1 MALGLVCRSVDPG
14 LRDCQRR
21 QLRIVACACSRLC
34 RRLWRYVAPPRHDA
48 GLTEPSTRRGDAGVF
63 GPRSS
68 RHGGQ
73 QAVIQI
79 FDNRGEGHW
88 PTRAPPSILS
98 KVLTPRVGETM
109 RALLLIM
116 SLAATCPVMS
126 CAWVAPM
133 GRRHGTLIEYR
144 WAQGDD
150 RSPPGPS
157 HQVGD
162 TVVLGLDGIDHAEV
176 RPFRIGGDS
185 AWSVIV
191 RLTPPAATAFADA
204 TAAHVGRTIVVLMHD
219 RIV

>member
-1 MALGLVCRSVDPG
+1 
-14 LRDCQRR
+14 
-21 QLRIVACACSRLC
+21 
-34 RRLWRYVAPPRHDA
+34 
-48 GLTEPSTRRGDAGVF
+48 
-63 GPRSS
+63 
-68 RHGGQ
+68 
-73 QAVIQI
+73 
-79 FDNRGEGHW
+79 
-88 PTRAPPSILS
+88 
-98 KVLTPRVGETM
+98 M
-109 RALLLIM
+109 RPLLLIM
-116 SLAATCPVMS
+116 SLAAICPVMS

-150 RSPPGPS
+150 RSPPGLS

-219 RIV
+219 RIVTTAVVQSRLGAAVPVVSSVSRVRAEAIAREINAAKTPTHRGGGP